1 MESTKADVPTPWDE
15 AEGLADAAGRAM
27 RAQLVLLSPP
37 DVDVGTTPSDVVYTE
52 NKLRLLHYRPLA
64 DARAGT
70 PVLVVY
76 ALINKPYILDL
87 QDDRSV
93 VRSLLSRGL
102 DVYLIDWGVPSDA
115 DRHLTL
121 ADYVDGYIDRSVDA
135 VREMSGHDRVSVLGY
150 CMGGTLSVM
159 YAALHPEKVRNL
171 LVMAAPIKG
180 DTGEGLLHIWSRPEH
195 FDVDRVV
202 DALGNVPA
210 EFFNLGYNILEPV
223 LNNAGKVARLMDIVD
238 DEEAVRNY
246 LRMER
251 WVGDGIPV
259 AGETLRQFVKDVY
272 QRDALV
278 GGTMRVGG
286 RRVDLGRIDMPV
298 LSIIGER
305 DHLVPPSSSRPLNG
319 LVGSDDKDMFVLDAG
334 HIGLSVGSRAH
345 RELWPKVAD
354 WLRAR
359 SDPPRRGGRGAHGGA
374 REGAARGE

>member
-121 ADYVDGYIDRSVDA
+121 GDYVDGYIDRCVDV
-135 VREMSGHDRVSVLGY
+135 VRERSGHDKVSVLGY
-150 CMGGTLSVM
+150 CMGGTLSVL
-159 YAALHPEKVRNL
+159 YAALHPDKVRNL
-171 LVMAAPIKG
+171 LVMAAPIRG
-180 DTGEGLLHIWSRPEH
+180 DTGEGLLHIWSRRGN

-223 LNNAGKVARLMDIVD
+223 LNNVGKVARLMDIVD
-238 DEEAVRNY
+238 HEDAVRNY

-272 QRDALV
+272 QEDRLV
-278 GGTMRVGG
+278 GGKMHVGG
-286 RRVDLGRIDMPV
+286 RRVDLRRIRMPV

-305 DHLVPPSSSRPLNG
+305 DHLVPPSSSRPLND
-319 LVGSDDKDMFVLDAG
+319 LVGSKDRSMYVFDAG
-334 HIGLSVGSRAH
+334 HIGLSVSARAH
-345 RELWPKVAD
+345 KELWPKVAG
-354 WLRAR
+354 WLEAR
-359 SDPPRRGGRGAHGGA
+359 SDPPQGARGGRPRG
-374 REGAARGE
+374 RRGAAGGE

>member
-121 ADYVDGYIDRSVDA
+121 GDYVDGYIDRCVDV
-135 VREMSGHDRVSVLGY
+135 VRERSGHDKVSVLGY
-150 CMGGTLSVM
+150 CMGGTLSVL
-159 YAALHPEKVRNL
+159 YAALHPDKVRNL
-171 LVMAAPIKG
+171 LVMAAPIRG
-180 DTGEGLLHIWSRPEH
+180 DTGEGLLHTWSRRGN

-223 LNNAGKVARLMDIVD
+223 LNNVGKVARLMDIVD
-238 DEEAVRNY
+238 HEDAVRNY

-272 QRDALV
+272 QEDRLV
-278 GGTMRVGG
+278 GGTMHVGG
-286 RRVDLGRIDMPV
+286 RRVDLGRIRMPV

-305 DHLVPPSSSRPLNG
+305 DHLVPPSSSRPLND
-319 LVGSDDKDMFVLDAG
+319 LVGSKDRSMYVFDAG
-334 HIGLSVGSRAH
+334 HIGLSVSARAH
-345 RELWPKVAD
+345 KELWPKVAG
-354 WLRAR
+354 WLEAR
-359 SDPPRRGGRGAHGGA
+359 SDPPQGARGGRPRG
-374 REGAARGE
+374 RRGAAGGE